1 MYSGVFPPKR
11 RFWGSGD
18 GSGKDGCSHKVAL
31 PLLKQSFVCGF
42 LYSFMHRIFFFAKH
56 LKLFH
61 LHNLGFV
68 FSYYKFLGL

>member
-11 RFWGSGD
+11 RFWGSGK
-18 GSGKDGCSHKVAL
+18 GWLYTQGCTTFIKTKFCLWVL
-31 PLLKQSFVCGF
+31 ITLLCIG
-42 LYSFMHRIFFFAKH
+42 FFFAKR